1 MELLLSAPCLLR
13 WVDREPT
20 AADVASVRDA
30 LRGWTD
36 SHVIRLGARR
46 HLLLISG
53 ADLDDVARVVRAR
66 RPDVHICPYPLARV
80 LDGID
85 PRDARLFVH
94 DQLAALADYD
104 REHGTDLLRVLELAL
119 DHHDRNDAARAAFMH
134 RNTFRRRLRQAENLV
149 GADLACPEERLA
161 LHLALKLRALS
172 RAS

>member
-1 MELLLSAPCLLR
+1 MEVLLLR

-20 AADVASVRDA
+20 AADVASVLDA
-30 LRGWTD
+30 LRGWAE
-36 SHVIRLGARR
+36 SRVIRLGTRR
-46 HLLLISG
+46 HLLLVSG
-53 ADLDDVARVVRAR
+53 AELDEVARVVRAR
-66 RPDVHICPYPLARV
+66 RPDVHICPYSLARF
-80 LDGID
+80 LD
-85 PRDARLFVH
+85 PRDASLFVH
-94 DQLAALADYD
+94 DQLAALADHD

-134 RNTFRRRLRQAENLV
+134 RNTFRRRLRQAEQLA

>member
-1 MELLLSAPCLLR
+1 MEVSYSAPCLLR
-13 WVDREPT
+13 WVDRDPT

-30 LRGWTD
+30 LRGWAD
-36 SHVIRLGARR
+36 SRVIRLGARR
-46 HLLLISG
+46 HLLLVSG
-53 ADLDDVARVVRAR
+53 AELDDVARVVRAR
-66 RPDVHICPYPLARV
+66 RQDVHVCPYSLALV
-80 LDGID
+80 LEGID
-85 PRDARLFVH
+85 RRDASHFVH
-94 DQLAALADYD
+94 DQLAALAEYD

-134 RNTFRRRLRQAENLV
+134 RNTFRRRLRQAETLV

>member
-1 MELLLSAPCLLR
+1 VLLLR

-36 SHVIRLGARR
+36 SRLIRLGVRR
-46 HLLLISG
+46 HLLMVSG
-53 ADLDDVARVVRAR
+53 AELDEVARVVRAR
-66 RPDVHICPYPLARV
+66 RADVHICPYSLARV
-80 LDGID
+80 LE
-85 PRDARLFVH
+85 PRGASLFVH

-119 DHHDRNDAARAAFMH
+119 DYHDRNDAARAAFMH
-134 RNTFRRRLRQAENLV
+134 RNTFRRRLRQAEKV
-149 GADLACPEERLA
+149 AGADLACPEERLA